1 LSSAGK
7 VKAAL
12 GLAVEVR
19 RLSNS
24 VEVRVDGRET
34 GSGGEKVWCLYW
46 VMVVMLCG
54 LWYCET
60 IELMLLEIC

>member
-46 VMVVMLCG
+46 VMVVMLYG